1 MNKKLRELLAKIEQK
16 HTLAK
21 GYMDGENKDVEKASA
36 LMDEIDEL
44 KKEYD
49 VELKLYETSKKLNA
63 PTDKDVD
70 EVNKANENEVDG
82 FVMIG
87 KMLNKKPLTEAEKS
101 ALLSTTT
108 TGEHGEENLLPHDV
122 QLAIQ
127 ELRRTHLSAKEL
139 LTVTPVSTLTGQTTY
154 DVNDTPTLSP
164 LNDGDDIVEA
174 EAPKFRNVQWAI
186 EWYAKLIP
194 VSRILIGA
202 EKAGLLSYLNRWFV
216 KSAVNTE
223 NAKIFDTLKTFNSTP
238 KALKGW
244 EAFKRSIN
252 VDLDP
257 AMLLDGVIVT
267 NQTGFALLDEEK
279 DENGRPIL
287 QPNPANPTQKIF
299 QGLPIHVFP
308 NAQLPD
314 ITKDKKAPVF
324 YGSLKA
330 GLEFKDYES
339 LQFAVS
345 EHFLFNKNQNTLRV
359 IEGFDIIKIDDEAVI
374 YGAFEAT
381 PAPAPETPGVEG

>member
-21 GYMDGENKDVEKASA
+21 GYMEGENKDVEKASA

-63 PTDKDVD
+63 PTDEDVD

-108 TGEHGEENLLPHDV
+108 TGAHGEENLLPHDV
-122 QLAIQ
+122 QLEIQ

-194 VSRILIGA
+194 VSRILTGA
-202 EKAGLLSYLNRWFV
+202 EKAGLLPYLNRWFV

-252 VDLDP
+252 ADLDP

-299 QGLPIHVFP
+299 QGLPIHVFS

-381 PAPAPETPGVEG
+381 PAPAPAP

>member
-1 MNKKLRELLAKIEQK
+1 MNKRLREILTKIEQK
-16 HTLAK
+16 NTLAK
-21 GYMDGENKDVEKASA
+21 GYMDGENKDIEKAASI
-36 LMDEIDEL
+36 MDEIDEL
-44 KKEYD
+44 KKEYE
-49 VELKLYETSKKLNA
+49 VELKIYETNKKLNE

-70 EVNKANENEVDG
+70 EIEKAKVKENEVDG

-101 ALLSTTT
+101 ALIVA
-108 TGEHGEENLLPHDV
+108 GDNGEENLVPHDV

-127 ELRRTHLSAKEL
+127 ELRRQHLSAKEL

-164 LNDGDDIVEA
+164 LNDGDEIVEA

-186 EWYAKLIP
+186 EFYAKLIP

-202 EKAGLLSYLNRWFV
+202 EKAGLMSYLNRWFV
-216 KSAVNTE
+216 KSAINTE
-223 NAKIFDTLKTFNSTP
+223 NEKIFEALKEFNGTP

-257 AMLLDGVIVT
+257 TMLLDGVIVT
-267 NQTGFALLDEEK
+267 NQTGFALMDEEK

-314 ITKDKKAPVF
+314 ITKDTKAPVF

-330 GLEFKDYES
+330 GLEFKDYQS

-359 IEGFDIIKIDDEAVI
+359 IEGFDIVKIDDEAVI

-381 PAPAPETPGVEG
+381 PEPAGTDA

>member
-21 GYMDGENKDVEKASA
+21 GYMEGENKDVEKASA

-63 PTDKDVD
+63 PTDEDVD

-108 TGEHGEENLLPHDV
+108 TGAHGEENLLPHDV
-122 QLAIQ
+122 QLEIQ

-252 VDLDP
+252 ADLDP

-299 QGLPIHVFP
+299 QGLPIHVFS

-359 IEGFDIIKIDDEAVI
+359 IEGFDIVKIDDEAVI

-381 PAPAPETPGVEG
+381 PAPAPAP